1 MKNYIQYFLLFFVL
15 YSCSDDNTISEVEE
29 IDSGNIEVTVLLGS
43 EAAIGAVV
51 TTNPETRTLVVGE
64 SGVVVF
70 NTIDSGNYVV
80 NVVLNQNPD
89 FVYFQEIVLTKN
101 ETEKIIFNIPEIPVV
116 TEQELDVDFLLNAS
130 YDNLRSIFNADA
142 YLSYWGDTGTD
153 ILKANPNFDSNL
165 VDLDAYSFNAQST
178 IVNQVWTEHYIQ
190 IRGVNLGIDYLL
202 DSSNVVTSEIDRKE
216 LEANFKFLRSLLYFN
231 LIKIYGNPLLSITAE
246 IDLSGP
252 PNYPQNPNT
261 TFAQIEDDLLYAI
274 ENLPVSNSNERG
286 NQLSARL
293 LLAKVYMTMAGFPLN
308 ESSKYS
314 NALEQLKVLQG
325 QYELMVGYN
334 SIFNEENESSN
345 SEIIFKITFDGGEN
359 SKSSFNDYWGP
370 LGISSKDALLLV
382 SGFENSFNKALSFE
396 NPVSFPIE
404 IEDNRFKNTIAT
416 FSISGGS
423 IVNEEDPKNWRP
435 LKWYN
440 GELPDANFESISFDY
455 PLLRYAD
462 VLLLLAEAE
471 NEVNGPTPLAYA
483 AINQVRERA
492 FGNTE
497 NNVPGNLNK
506 EQFFNI
512 IYLERKLELCFEGYR
527 RDDLV
532 RWNKLQDVIDNFNS
546 TNDFSK
552 DYQPHEYIWPIP
564 QSEIDLNPNAIQ
576 NPGY

>member
-1 MKNYIQYFLLFFVL
+1 MKNFIQYFLLFFVL
-15 YSCSDDNTISEVEE
+15 YSCSDDNTISEIEE

-43 EAAIGAVV
+43 DAAIGAVV

-70 NTIDSGNYVV
+70 ETIDTGNYVV

-89 FVYFQEIVLTKN
+89 FLYFQEVVLTN
-101 ETEKIIFNIPEIPVV
+101 NVTEKIVFNIPEIPEL
-116 TEQELDVDFLLNAS
+116 TEQDLDVDFLLNVS
-130 YDNLRSIFNADA
+130 YNNLSSIFNADA

-153 ILKANPNFDSNL
+153 ILKANPNFNGGL

-178 IVNQVWTEHYIQ
+178 VINQVWAEHYIQ
-190 IRGVNLGIDYLL
+190 IRGLNLGIDYLL
-202 DSSNVVTSEIDRKE
+202 DSSNVVSSEIDRKE
-216 LEANFKFLRSLLYFN
+216 LEAHFKFLRSLLYFN
-231 LIKIYGNPLLSITAE
+231 LIKIYGNPLLSVTAE

-252 PNYPQNPNT
+252 PNYPQNPST
-261 TFAQIEDDLLYAI
+261 TYSQIEEDLLYAI
-274 ENLPVSNSNERG
+274 ENLPVLNSNDRA
-286 NQLSARL
+286 NQWSARF

-308 ESSKYS
+308 EYGKYGS
-314 NALEQLKVLQG
+314 ALEQLKILQG
-325 QYELMVGYN
+325 QYELMSDYN
-334 SIFNEENESSN
+334 SVFNEENEASN
-345 SEIIFKITFDGGEN
+345 REILFKITFDGGED

-370 LGISSKDALLLV
+370 LGIASEDALLLV
-382 SGFENSFNKALSFE
+382 SGFENSFNSSMSFE

-404 IEDNRFKNTIAT
+404 IEDNRFKNNIAT
-416 FSISGGS
+416 FSISGNNV
-423 IVNEEDPKNWRP
+423 VNEVDPKNWRP

-440 GELPDANFESISFDY
+440 GELPDADFESTSFDY
-455 PLLRYAD
+455 PVFRYAD

-483 AINQVRERA
+483 AINQVGERA
-492 FGNTE
+492 FGNE

-506 EQFFNI
+506 DQFFDV
-512 IYLERKLELCFEGYR
+512 IYLERKLELCFEGHR

-532 RWNKLQDVIDNFNS
+532 RWNKLQEVIDGFNS

-552 DYQPHEYIWPIP
+552 DYQPHEYVWPIQ
-564 QSEIDLNPNAIQ
+564 QSEIDLNPNAVQ

>member
-1 MKNYIQYFLLFFVL
+1 MKNFIQYFLLFFVL
-15 YSCSDDNTISEVEE
+15 YSCSDDNTISEIEE

-43 EAAIGAVV
+43 DAAIGAVV

-70 NTIDSGNYVV
+70 ETIDTGNYVV

-89 FVYFQEIVLTKN
+89 FLYFQEVVLTN
-101 ETEKIIFNIPEIPVV
+101 NVTEKIVFKIPEIPEL
-116 TEQELDVDFLLNAS
+116 TEQDLDIDFLLNVS
-130 YDNLRSIFNADA
+130 YNNLRSIFNADA

-153 ILKANPNFDSNL
+153 ILKANPNFNGGL

-178 IVNQVWTEHYIQ
+178 VINQVWAEHYIQ
-190 IRGVNLGIDYLL
+190 IRGLNLGIDYLL
-202 DSSNVVTSEIDRKE
+202 DSSNIVSSEIDRKE
-216 LEANFKFLRSLLYFN
+216 LEAHFKFLRSLLYFN
-231 LIKIYGNPLLSITAE
+231 LIRIYGNPLLSVTAE

-252 PNYPQNPNT
+252 PNYPQNPST
-261 TFAQIEDDLLYAI
+261 TYSQIEEDLLYAI
-274 ENLPVSNSNERG
+274 ENLPVLNSNDQA
-286 NQLSARL
+286 NQWSARF

-308 ESSKYS
+308 EYGKYGS
-314 NALEQLKVLQG
+314 ALEQLKILQG
-325 QYELMVGYN
+325 QYELMADYN
-334 SIFNEENESSN
+334 SVFNEENEASN
-345 SEIIFKITFDGGEN
+345 REILFKITFDGSED

-370 LGISSKDALLLV
+370 LGIASEDALLIV
-382 SGFENSFNKALSFE
+382 SGFENSFNSSMSFE

-404 IEDNRFKNTIAT
+404 IEDNRFKNNIAT
-416 FSISGGS
+416 FSISGNNV
-423 IVNEEDPKNWRP
+423 VNQVDPKNWRP

-440 GELPDANFESISFDY
+440 GELPDADFESTSFDY
-455 PLLRYAD
+455 PVFRYAD

-492 FGNTE
+492 FGNE

-506 EQFFNI
+506 DQFFDV
-512 IYLERKLELCFEGYR
+512 IYLERKLELCFEGHR

-532 RWNKLQDVIDNFNS
+532 RWNKLQEVIDGFNS

-552 DYQPHEYIWPIP
+552 DYQPHEYVWPIP
-564 QSEIDLNPNAIQ
+564 QSEIDLNPNAVQ

>member
-1 MKNYIQYFLLFFVL
+1 MKNFIQYFLLFFVL
-15 YSCSDDNTISEVEE
+15 YSCSDDNTISEIEE

-43 EAAIGAVV
+43 DAAIGAVV

-70 NTIDSGNYVV
+70 ETIDTGNYVV

-89 FVYFQEIVLTKN
+89 FLYFQEVVLTN
-101 ETEKIIFNIPEIPVV
+101 NVTEKIVFKIPEIPEL
-116 TEQELDVDFLLNAS
+116 TEQDLDIDFLLNVS
-130 YDNLRSIFNADA
+130 YNNLRSIFNADA

-153 ILKANPNFDSNL
+153 ILKANPNFNGGL

-178 IVNQVWTEHYIQ
+178 VINQVWAEHYIQ
-190 IRGVNLGIDYLL
+190 IRGLNLGIDYLL
-202 DSSNVVTSEIDRKE
+202 DSSNIVSSEIDRKE
-216 LEANFKFLRSLLYFN
+216 LEAHFKFLRSLLYFN
-231 LIKIYGNPLLSITAE
+231 LIRIYGNPLLSVTAE

-252 PNYPQNPNT
+252 PNYPQNPST
-261 TFAQIEDDLLYAI
+261 TYSQIEEDLLYAI
-274 ENLPVSNSNERG
+274 ENLPVLNSNDQA
-286 NQLSARL
+286 NQWSARF

-308 ESSKYS
+308 EYGKYGS
-314 NALEQLKVLQG
+314 ALEQLKILQG
-325 QYELMVGYN
+325 QYELMADYN
-334 SIFNEENESSN
+334 SVFNEENEDSN
-345 SEIIFKITFDGGEN
+345 REILFKITFDGSED

-370 LGISSKDALLLV
+370 LGIASEDALLIV
-382 SGFENSFNKALSFE
+382 SGFENSFNSSMSFE

-404 IEDNRFKNTIAT
+404 IEDNRFKNNIAT
-416 FSISGGS
+416 FSISGNNV
-423 IVNEEDPKNWRP
+423 VNQVDPKNWRP

-440 GELPDANFESISFDY
+440 GELPDADFESTSFDY
-455 PLLRYAD
+455 PVFRYAD

-492 FGNTE
+492 FGNE

-506 EQFFNI
+506 DQFFDV
-512 IYLERKLELCFEGYR
+512 IYLERKLELCFEGHR

-532 RWNKLQDVIDNFNS
+532 RWNKLQEVIDGFNS

-552 DYQPHEYIWPIP
+552 DYQPHEYVWPIP
-564 QSEIDLNPNAIQ
+564 QSEIDLNPNAVQ

>member
-1 MKNYIQYFLLFFVL
+1 MKNFIQYFLLFFVL
-15 YSCSDDNTISEVEE
+15 YSCSDDNTISEIEE

-43 EAAIGAVV
+43 DAAIGAVV

-70 NTIDSGNYVV
+70 RTIDTGNYVV

-89 FVYFQEIVLTKN
+89 FLYFQEVVLTN
-101 ETEKIIFNIPEIPVV
+101 NVTEKIVFNIPEIPEL
-116 TEQELDVDFLLNAS
+116 TEQDLDVDFLLNVS
-130 YDNLRSIFNADA
+130 YNNLRSIFNADA

-153 ILKANPNFDSNL
+153 ILKANPNFNGGL

-178 IVNQVWTEHYIQ
+178 VINQVWAEHYIQ
-190 IRGVNLGIDYLL
+190 IRGLNLGIDYLL
-202 DSSNVVTSEIDRKE
+202 DSSNVVSSEIDRKE
-216 LEANFKFLRSLLYFN
+216 LEAHFKFLRSLLYFN
-231 LIKIYGNPLLSITAE
+231 LIKIYGNPLLSVTAE

-252 PNYPQNPNT
+252 PNYPQNPST
-261 TFAQIEDDLLYAI
+261 TYSQIEEDLLYAI
-274 ENLPVSNSNERG
+274 ENLPVLNSNDRA
-286 NQLSARL
+286 NQWSARF

-308 ESSKYS
+308 EYGKYGS
-314 NALEQLKVLQG
+314 ALEQLKILRG
-325 QYELMVGYN
+325 QYELMSDYN
-334 SIFNEENESSN
+334 SVFNEENEASN
-345 SEIIFKITFDGGEN
+345 REILFKITFDGGED

-370 LGISSKDALLLV
+370 LGIASEDALLLV
-382 SGFENSFNKALSFE
+382 SGFENSFNSSMLFE

-404 IEDNRFKNTIAT
+404 IEDNRFKNNIAT
-416 FSISGGS
+416 FSISGNNV
-423 IVNEEDPKNWRP
+423 VNEVDPKNWRP

-440 GELPDANFESISFDY
+440 GELPDADFESTSFDY
-455 PLLRYAD
+455 PVFRYAD

-492 FGNTE
+492 FGNE

-506 EQFFNI
+506 DQFFDV
-512 IYLERKLELCFEGYR
+512 IYLERKLELCFEGHR

-532 RWNKLQDVIDNFNS
+532 RWNKLQEVIDGFNS

-552 DYQPHEYIWPIP
+552 DYQPHEYVWPIP
-564 QSEIDLNPNAIQ
+564 QSEIDLNPNAVQ

>member
-1 MKNYIQYFLLFFVL
+1 MKNFIQYFLLFFVL
-15 YSCSDDNTISEVEE
+15 YSCSDDNTISEIEE

-43 EAAIGAVV
+43 DAAIGAVV

-70 NTIDSGNYVV
+70 NTIDTGNYIV

-89 FVYFQEIVLTKN
+89 FVYFQEVVLTN
-101 ETEKIIFNIPEIPVV
+101 NVTEKIVFNIPEIPEL
-116 TEQELDVDFLLNAS
+116 TEQDLDVDFLLNVS
-130 YDNLRSIFNADA
+130 YNNLSSIFNADA

-153 ILKANPNFDSNL
+153 ILKANPNFNGEL

-178 IVNQVWTEHYIQ
+178 VINQVWAEHYIQ
-190 IRGVNLGIDYLL
+190 IRGLNLGIDYLM
-202 DSSNVVTSEIDRKE
+202 DSSNVVSSEIDRKE
-216 LEANFKFLRSLLYFN
+216 LEAHFKFLRSLLYFN
-231 LIKIYGNPLLSITAE
+231 LIKIYGNPLLSVTAE

-252 PNYPQNPNT
+252 PNYPQNPST
-261 TFAQIEDDLLYAI
+261 TYSQIEEDLLFAI
-274 ENLPVSNSNERG
+274 ENLPVLNSNDRA
-286 NQLSARL
+286 NQWSARF

-308 ESSKYS
+308 EYGKYGS
-314 NALEQLKVLQG
+314 ALEQLKILQG
-325 QYELMVGYN
+325 QYELMSDYN
-334 SIFNEENESSN
+334 SVFNEENEASN
-345 SEIIFKITFDGGEN
+345 REILFKITFDGSED

-370 LGISSKDALLLV
+370 LGIASEDALLLV
-382 SGFENSFNKALSFE
+382 SGFENSFNSSMSFE
-396 NPVSFPIE
+396 NPVSFPVE
-404 IEDNRFKNTIAT
+404 IEDNRFKNNIAT
-416 FSISGGS
+416 FSISGNNV
-423 IVNEEDPKNWRP
+423 VNEVDPKNWRP

-440 GELPDANFESISFDY
+440 GELPDADFESTSFDY
-455 PLLRYAD
+455 PVFRYAD

-492 FGNTE
+492 FGNE

-506 EQFFNI
+506 DQFFDV
-512 IYLERKLELCFEGYR
+512 IYLERKLELCYEGHR

-532 RWNKLQDVIDNFNS
+532 RWNKLQEVIDGFNS

-552 DYQPHEYIWPIP
+552 DYQPHEYVWPIP
-564 QSEIDLNPNAIQ
+564 QSEIDLNPNAVQ

>member
-1 MKNYIQYFLLFFVL
+1 MKNFIQYFLLFFVL
-15 YSCSDDNTISEVEE
+15 YSCSDDNTISEIEE

-43 EAAIGAVV
+43 DAAIGAVV

-70 NTIDSGNYVV
+70 ETIDTGNYVV

-89 FVYFQEIVLTKN
+89 FLYFQEVVLTN
-101 ETEKIIFNIPEIPVV
+101 NVTEKIVFNIPEIPEL
-116 TEQELDVDFLLNAS
+116 TEQDLDVDFLLNVS
-130 YDNLRSIFNADA
+130 YNNLSSIFNADA

-153 ILKANPNFDSNL
+153 ILKANPNFNGGL

-178 IVNQVWTEHYIQ
+178 VINQVWAEHYIQ
-190 IRGVNLGIDYLL
+190 IRGLNLGIDYLL
-202 DSSNVVTSEIDRKE
+202 DSSNVVSSEIDRKE
-216 LEANFKFLRSLLYFN
+216 LEAHFKFLRSLLYFN
-231 LIKIYGNPLLSITAE
+231 LIKIYGNPLLSVTAE

-252 PNYPQNPNT
+252 PNYPQNPST
-261 TFAQIEDDLLYAI
+261 TYSQIEEDLLYAI
-274 ENLPVSNSNERG
+274 ENLPVLNSNDRA
-286 NQLSARL
+286 NQWSARF

-308 ESSKYS
+308 EYGKYGS
-314 NALEQLKVLQG
+314 ALEQVKILQG
-325 QYELMVGYN
+325 QYELMSDYN
-334 SIFNEENESSN
+334 SVFNEENEASN
-345 SEIIFKITFDGGEN
+345 REILFKITFDGGED

-370 LGISSKDALLLV
+370 LGIASEDALLLV
-382 SGFENSFNKALSFE
+382 SGFENSFNSSMSFE

-404 IEDNRFKNTIAT
+404 IEDNRFKNNIAT
-416 FSISGGS
+416 FSISGNNV
-423 IVNEEDPKNWRP
+423 VNEVNPKNWRP

-440 GELPDANFESISFDY
+440 GELPDADFESTSFDY
-455 PLLRYAD
+455 PVFRYAD

-492 FGNTE
+492 FGNE

-506 EQFFNI
+506 DQFFDV
-512 IYLERKLELCFEGYR
+512 IYLERKLELCFEGHR

-532 RWNKLQDVIDNFNS
+532 RWNKLQEVIDGFNS

-552 DYQPHEYIWPIP
+552 DYQPHEYVWPIP
-564 QSEIDLNPNAIQ
+564 QSEIDLNPNAVQ

>member
-1 MKNYIQYFLLFFVL
+1 MKNFIQYFLLFFVL
-15 YSCSDDNTISEVEE
+15 YSCSDDNTISEIEE

-43 EAAIGAVV
+43 DAAIGAVV

-70 NTIDSGNYVV
+70 ETIDTGNYVV

-89 FVYFQEIVLTKN
+89 FLYFQEVVLTN
-101 ETEKIIFNIPEIPVV
+101 NVTEKIVFNIPEISEL
-116 TEQELDVDFLLNAS
+116 TEQDLDVDFLLNVS
-130 YDNLRSIFNADA
+130 YNNLRSIFNADA

-153 ILKANPNFDSNL
+153 ILKANPNFNGGL

-178 IVNQVWTEHYIQ
+178 VINQVWAEHYIQ
-190 IRGVNLGIDYLL
+190 IRGLNLGIDYLL
-202 DSSNVVTSEIDRKE
+202 DSSNVVSSEIDRKE
-216 LEANFKFLRSLLYFN
+216 LEAHFKFLRSLLYFN
-231 LIKIYGNPLLSITAE
+231 LIKIYGNPLLSVTAE

-252 PNYPQNPNT
+252 PNYPQNPST
-261 TFAQIEDDLLYAI
+261 TYSQIEEDLLYAI
-274 ENLPVSNSNERG
+274 ENLPVLNSNDQA
-286 NQLSARL
+286 NQWSARF

-308 ESSKYS
+308 EYGKYGS
-314 NALEQLKVLQG
+314 ALEQLKILQG
-325 QYELMVGYN
+325 QYELMADYN
-334 SIFNEENESSN
+334 SVFNEENEASN
-345 SEIIFKITFDGGEN
+345 REILFKITFDGSED

-370 LGISSKDALLLV
+370 LGIASEDALLLV
-382 SGFENSFNKALSFE
+382 SGFENSFNSSMLFE

-404 IEDNRFKNTIAT
+404 IEDNRFKNNIAT
-416 FSISGGS
+416 FSISGNNV
-423 IVNEEDPKNWRP
+423 VNEVDPKNWRP

-440 GELPDANFESISFDY
+440 GELPDADFESTSFDY
-455 PLLRYAD
+455 PVFRYAD

-492 FGNTE
+492 FGNE

-506 EQFFNI
+506 DQFFDV
-512 IYLERKLELCFEGYR
+512 IYLERKLELCFEGHR

-532 RWNKLQDVIDNFNS
+532 RWNKLQEVIDGFNS

-552 DYQPHEYIWPIP
+552 DYQPHEYVWPIP
-564 QSEIDLNPNAIQ
+564 QSEIDLNPNAVQ

>member
-1 MKNYIQYFLLFFVL
+1 MKNFIQYFLLFFVL
-15 YSCSDDNTISEVEE
+15 YSCSDDNTISEIEE

-43 EAAIGAVV
+43 DAAIGAVV

-70 NTIDSGNYVV
+70 KTIDTGNYVV

-89 FVYFQEIVLTKN
+89 FLYFQEVVLTN
-101 ETEKIIFNIPEIPVV
+101 NVTEKIVFNIPEIPEL
-116 TEQELDVDFLLNAS
+116 TEQDLDVDFLLNVS
-130 YDNLRSIFNADA
+130 YNNLSSIFNADA

-153 ILKANPNFDSNL
+153 ILKANPNFNGGL

-178 IVNQVWTEHYIQ
+178 VINQVWAEHYIQ
-190 IRGVNLGIDYLL
+190 IRGLNLGIDYLL
-202 DSSNVVTSEIDRKE
+202 DSSNVVSSEIDRKE
-216 LEANFKFLRSLLYFN
+216 LEAHFKFLRSLLYFN
-231 LIKIYGNPLLSITAE
+231 LIKIYGNPLLSVTAE

-252 PNYPQNPNT
+252 PNYPQNPST
-261 TFAQIEDDLLYAI
+261 TYSQIEEDLLYAI
-274 ENLPVSNSNERG
+274 ENLPVLNSNDRA
-286 NQLSARL
+286 NQWSARF

-308 ESSKYS
+308 EYGKYGS
-314 NALEQLKVLQG
+314 ALEQLKILQG
-325 QYELMVGYN
+325 QYELMSDYN
-334 SIFNEENESSN
+334 SVFNEENEASN
-345 SEIIFKITFDGGEN
+345 REILFKITFDGGED

-370 LGISSKDALLLV
+370 LGIASEDALLLV
-382 SGFENSFNKALSFE
+382 SGFENSFNSSMLFE

-404 IEDNRFKNTIAT
+404 IEDNRFKNNIAT
-416 FSISGGS
+416 FSISGNNV
-423 IVNEEDPKNWRP
+423 VNEVDPKNWRP
-435 LKWYN
+435 LKWYY
-440 GELPDANFESISFDY
+440 GELPDADFESTSFDY
-455 PLLRYAD
+455 PVFRYAD

-492 FGNTE
+492 FGNE

-506 EQFFNI
+506 DQFFDV
-512 IYLERKLELCFEGYR
+512 IYLERKLELCFEGHR

-532 RWNKLQDVIDNFNS
+532 RWNKLQEVIDGFNS

-552 DYQPHEYIWPIP
+552 DYQPHEYVWPIP
-564 QSEIDLNPNAIQ
+564 QSEIDLNPNAVQ

>member
-1 MKNYIQYFLLFFVL
+1 MKNFIQYFLLFFVL
-15 YSCSDDNTISEVEE
+15 YSCSDDNTISEIEE
-29 IDSGNIEVTVLLGS
+29 IDSGNIEVTVFLGS
-43 EAAIGAVV
+43 DAAIGAVV

-70 NTIDSGNYVV
+70 NTIDTGNYIV

-89 FVYFQEIVLTKN
+89 FVYFQEVVLTN
-101 ETEKIIFNIPEIPVV
+101 NVTEKIVFNIPEIPEL
-116 TEQELDVDFLLNAS
+116 TEQDLDVDFLLNVS
-130 YDNLRSIFNADA
+130 YNNLSSIFNADA

-153 ILKANPNFDSNL
+153 ILKANPNFNGEL

-178 IVNQVWTEHYIQ
+178 VINQVWAEHYIQ
-190 IRGVNLGIDYLL
+190 IRGLNLGIDYLM
-202 DSSNVVTSEIDRKE
+202 DSSNVVSSEIDRKE
-216 LEANFKFLRSLLYFN
+216 LEAHFKFLRSLLYFN
-231 LIKIYGNPLLSITAE
+231 LIKIYGNPLLSVTAE

-252 PNYPQNPNT
+252 PNYPQNPST
-261 TFAQIEDDLLYAI
+261 TYSQIEEDLLYAI
-274 ENLPVSNSNERG
+274 ENLPVLNSNDQA
-286 NQLSARL
+286 NQWSARF

-308 ESSKYS
+308 EYGKYGS
-314 NALEQLKVLQG
+314 ALEQLKILQG
-325 QYELMVGYN
+325 QYELMLDYN
-334 SIFNEENESSN
+334 SVFNEENEASN
-345 SEIIFKITFDGGEN
+345 REILFKITFDGGED

-370 LGISSKDALLLV
+370 LGIASEDALLLV
-382 SGFENSFNKALSFE
+382 SGFENSFNSSMLFE

-404 IEDNRFKNTIAT
+404 IEDNRFKNNIAT
-416 FSISGGS
+416 FSISGNNV
-423 IVNEEDPKNWRP
+423 VNEVDPKNWRP

-440 GELPDANFESISFDY
+440 GELPDADFESTSFDY
-455 PLLRYAD
+455 PVFRYAD

-492 FGNTE
+492 FGNE

-506 EQFFNI
+506 DQFFDV
-512 IYLERKLELCFEGYR
+512 IYLERKLELCFEGHR

-532 RWNKLQDVIDNFNS
+532 RWNKLQEVIDGFNS

-552 DYQPHEYIWPIP
+552 DYQPHEYVWPIP
-564 QSEIDLNPNAIQ
+564 QSEIDLNPNAVQ

>member
-1 MKNYIQYFLLFFVL
+1 MKNFIQYFLLFFVL
-15 YSCSDDNTISEVEE
+15 YSCSDDNTISEIEE

-43 EAAIGAVV
+43 DAAIGAVV

-70 NTIDSGNYVV
+70 NTIDTGNYIV

-89 FVYFQEIVLTKN
+89 FVYFQEVVLTN
-101 ETEKIIFNIPEIPVV
+101 NVTEKIVFNIPEIPEL
-116 TEQELDVDFLLNAS
+116 TEQDLDVDFLLNVS
-130 YDNLRSIFNADA
+130 YNNLSSIFNADA

-153 ILKANPNFDSNL
+153 ILKANPNFNGEL

-178 IVNQVWTEHYIQ
+178 VINQVWAEHYIQ
-190 IRGVNLGIDYLL
+190 IRGLNLGIDYLM
-202 DSSNVVTSEIDRKE
+202 DSSNVVSSEIDRKE
-216 LEANFKFLRSLLYFN
+216 LEAHFKFLRSLLYFN
-231 LIKIYGNPLLSITAE
+231 LIKIYGNPLLSVTAE

-252 PNYPQNPNT
+252 PNYPQNPST
-261 TFAQIEDDLLYAI
+261 TYSQIEEDLLFAI
-274 ENLPVSNSNERG
+274 ENLPVLNSNDQA
-286 NQLSARL
+286 NQWSARF

-308 ESSKYS
+308 EYGKYGS
-314 NALEQLKVLQG
+314 ALEQLKILQG
-325 QYELMVGYN
+325 QYELMLDYN
-334 SIFNEENESSN
+334 SVFNEENEASN
-345 SEIIFKITFDGGEN
+345 REILFKITFDGGED

-370 LGISSKDALLLV
+370 LGIASEDALLLV
-382 SGFENSFNKALSFE
+382 SGFENSFNSSMLFE

-404 IEDNRFKNTIAT
+404 IEDNRFKNNIAT
-416 FSISGGS
+416 FSISGNNV
-423 IVNEEDPKNWRP
+423 VNEVDPKNWRP

-440 GELPDANFESISFDY
+440 GELPDADFESTSFDY
-455 PLLRYAD
+455 PVFRYAD

-492 FGNTE
+492 FGNE

-506 EQFFNI
+506 DQFFDV
-512 IYLERKLELCFEGYR
+512 IYLERKLELCFEGQR
-527 RDDLV
+527 RDDLI
-532 RWNKLQDVIDNFNS
+532 RWNKLQEVIDGFNS

-552 DYQPHEYIWPIP
+552 DYQPHEYVWPIP
-564 QSEIDLNPNAIQ
+564 QSEIDLNPNAVQ

>member
-1 MKNYIQYFLLFFVL
+1 MKNFIQYFLLFFVL
-15 YSCSDDNTISEVEE
+15 YSCSDDNTVSEVEE
-29 IDSGNIEVTVLLGS
+29 IDFGNIEVTVFLGS
-43 EAAIGAVV
+43 DAAIGAVV

-70 NTIDSGNYVV
+70 NTIDTGNYIV

-89 FVYFQEIVLTKN
+89 FVYFQEVVLTN
-101 ETEKIIFNIPEIPVV
+101 NVTEKIVFNIPEIPEL
-116 TEQELDVDFLLNAS
+116 TEQDLDVDFLLNVS
-130 YDNLRSIFNADA
+130 YNNLSSIFNADA

-153 ILKANPNFDSNL
+153 ILKANPNFNGEL

-178 IVNQVWTEHYIQ
+178 VINQVWAEHYIQ
-190 IRGVNLGIDYLL
+190 IRGLNLGIDYLM
-202 DSSNVVTSEIDRKE
+202 DSSNVVSSEIDRKE
-216 LEANFKFLRSLLYFN
+216 LEAHFKFLRSLLYFN
-231 LIKIYGNPLLSITAE
+231 LIKIYGNPLLSVTAE

-252 PNYPQNPNT
+252 PNYPQNPST
-261 TFAQIEDDLLYAI
+261 TYSQIEEDLLYAI
-274 ENLPVSNSNERG
+274 ENLPVLNSNDQA
-286 NQLSARL
+286 NQWSARF

-308 ESSKYS
+308 EYGKYGS
-314 NALEQLKVLQG
+314 ALEQLKILQG
-325 QYELMVGYN
+325 QYELMLDYN
-334 SIFNEENESSN
+334 SVFNEENEASN
-345 SEIIFKITFDGGEN
+345 REILFKITFDGGED

-370 LGISSKDALLLV
+370 LGIASEDALLLV
-382 SGFENSFNKALSFE
+382 SGFENSFNSSMLFE

-404 IEDNRFKNTIAT
+404 IEDNRFKNNIAT
-416 FSISGGS
+416 FSISGNNV
-423 IVNEEDPKNWRP
+423 VNEVDPKNWRP

-440 GELPDANFESISFDY
+440 GELPDADFESTSFDY
-455 PLLRYAD
+455 PVFRYAD

-492 FGNTE
+492 FGNE

-506 EQFFNI
+506 DQFFDV
-512 IYLERKLELCFEGYR
+512 IYLERKLELCFEGHR

-532 RWNKLQDVIDNFNS
+532 RWNKLQEVIDGFNS

-552 DYQPHEYIWPIP
+552 DYQPHEYVWPIP
-564 QSEIDLNPNAIQ
+564 QSEIDLNPNAVQ

>member
-1 MKNYIQYFLLFFVL
+1 MKNFIQYFLLFFVL
-15 YSCSDDNTISEVEE
+15 YSCSDDNTISEIEE

-43 EAAIGAVV
+43 DAAIGAVV

-70 NTIDSGNYVV
+70 ETIDTGNYVV

-89 FVYFQEIVLTKN
+89 FLYFQEVVLTN
-101 ETEKIIFNIPEIPVV
+101 NVTEKIVFNIPEIPEL
-116 TEQELDVDFLLNAS
+116 TEQDLDVDFLLNVS
-130 YDNLRSIFNADA
+130 YNNLRSIFNADA

-153 ILKANPNFDSNL
+153 ILKANPNFNGEL

-178 IVNQVWTEHYIQ
+178 VINQVWAEHYIQ
-190 IRGVNLGIDYLL
+190 IRGLNLGIDYLM
-202 DSSNVVTSEIDRKE
+202 DSSNVVSSEIDRKE
-216 LEANFKFLRSLLYFN
+216 LEAHFKFLRSLLYFN
-231 LIKIYGNPLLSITAE
+231 LIKIYGNPLLSVTAE

-252 PNYPQNPNT
+252 PNYPQNPST
-261 TFAQIEDDLLYAI
+261 TYSQIEEDLLYAI
-274 ENLPVSNSNERG
+274 ENLPVLNSNDQA
-286 NQLSARL
+286 NQWSARF

-308 ESSKYS
+308 EYGKYGS
-314 NALEQLKVLQG
+314 ALEQLKILQG
-325 QYELMVGYN
+325 QYELMLDYN
-334 SIFNEENESSN
+334 SVFNEENEASN
-345 SEIIFKITFDGGEN
+345 REILFKITFDGGED

-370 LGISSKDALLLV
+370 LGIASEDALLLV
-382 SGFENSFNKALSFE
+382 SGFENSFNSSMLFE

-404 IEDNRFKNTIAT
+404 IEDNRFKNNIAT
-416 FSISGGS
+416 FSISGNNV
-423 IVNEEDPKNWRP
+423 VNEVDPKNWRP

-440 GELPDANFESISFDY
+440 GELPDADFESTSFDY
-455 PLLRYAD
+455 PVFRYAD

-492 FGNTE
+492 FGNE

-506 EQFFNI
+506 DQFFDV
-512 IYLERKLELCFEGYR
+512 IYLERKLELCFEGHR

-532 RWNKLQDVIDNFNS
+532 RWNKLQEVIDGFNS

-552 DYQPHEYIWPIP
+552 DYQPHEYVWPIP
-564 QSEIDLNPNAIQ
+564 QSEIDLNPNAVQ